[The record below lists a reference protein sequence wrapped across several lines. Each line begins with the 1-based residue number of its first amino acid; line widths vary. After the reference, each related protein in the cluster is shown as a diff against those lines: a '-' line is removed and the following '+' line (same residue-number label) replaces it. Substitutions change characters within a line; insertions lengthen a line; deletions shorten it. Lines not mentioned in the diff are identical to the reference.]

1 MAGPRNAVFIG
12 TILPRQ
18 ETAGQGEI
26 RDDADCICGAHRLE
40 VDLVVGAVVQD
51 LERLQRLIALQALS
65 LLVLLS
71 ITSWSIPVEST
82 SVTSKGQVTIP
93 KRLRQKLGLRQG
105 SKVAFVLVGD
115 RVEMRVVSTLTAAT
129 ATTSGFGLLTSK
141 RKPVPAEFDVA
152 SLLSRR
158 RATRS
163 T

>member
-1 MAGPRNAVFIG
+1 M
-12 TILPRQ
+12 
-18 ETAGQGEI
+18 
-26 RDDADCICGAHRLE
+26 
-40 VDLVVGAVVQD
+40 
-51 LERLQRLIALQALS
+51 
-65 LLVLLS
+65 
-71 ITSWSIPVEST
+71 EST